1 MDKASIVIVLNAR
14 QLHRLQRQ
22 VKTLYDED
30 FDLDML
36 RRWRDGWERELAFL
50 HLDPELIADIDT
62 LTAEM
67 ESGSYSE
74 STLDSARTRV
84 ACYRAESWAT
94 LKDIGIDLS
103 AYMNDFGAV
112 DPALKRR
119 FKRKYEANKRLTN
132 QQQADWLKK
141 IALPWLDAWIA
152 GRVAKVQMADMMA
165 AKQERV
171 GGVIDAAKRFLRR
184 R

>member
-1 MDKASIVIVLNAR
+1 MDKASIAVILNAR
-14 QLHRLQRQ
+14 QLGRLQRQ
-22 VKTLYDED
+22 VKSLYDGD
-30 FDLDML
+30 FDLETL

-74 STLDSARTRV
+74 STLDNARTRV
-84 ACYRAESWAT
+84 ACYRPASWAT
-94 LKDIGIDLS
+94 LRELGIDLS
-103 AYMNDFGAV
+103 GYMNDFGAV
-112 DPALKRR
+112 DPDLKRQ
-119 FKRKYEANKRLTN
+119 FKRKYEANKRLTS

-141 IALPWLDAWIA
+141 IVLPWLEAWQA
-152 GRVAKVQMADMMA
+152 GRIAKVQIADTIA
-165 AKQERV
+165 AKQEQV
-171 GGVIDAAKRFLRR
+171 DGVINAAKRFLRR

>member
-14 QLHRLQRQ
+14 QVGRLQRQ
-22 VKTLYDED
+22 VKSLYDED
-30 FDLDML
+30 FDVDTL

-50 HLDPELIADIDT
+50 HLDPDLIPGIDM
-62 LTAEM
+62 LIAEM

-74 STLDSARTRV
+74 STLDRARTRV
-84 ACYRAESWAT
+84 ACYRPASWST
-94 LKDIGIDLS
+94 LKEIGIDLS

-112 DPALKRR
+112 DPDLKRR
-119 FKRKYEANKRLTN
+119 FKRKYEANGRLTN

-152 GRVAKVQMADMMA
+152 GRVAKVQMADMIA

-171 GGVIDAAKRFLRR
+171 GGVINAAKRFLRR
-184 R
+184 S